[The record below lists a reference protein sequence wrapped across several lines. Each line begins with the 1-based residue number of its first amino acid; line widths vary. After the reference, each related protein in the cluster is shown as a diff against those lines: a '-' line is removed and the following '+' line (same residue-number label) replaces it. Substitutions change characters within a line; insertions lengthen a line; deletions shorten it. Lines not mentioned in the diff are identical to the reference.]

1 MLLAQTA
8 SQLDNQVSEDFWK
21 TMFPSGNVDR
31 RSVMMKTVAE
41 LNIQTK
47 DKPAPS
53 AVQVAQKEPI
63 VMPSQ
68 DQTKSRKQRRHE
80 ESIKKKLDKMETDRQ
95 KAQQRSETVTQ
106 ETLKRLQQKLKDE
119 TKEEMPERIKR
130 ILGI

>member
-21 TMFPSGNVDR
+21 TMFPSGNIDR

-41 LNIQTK
+41 LNIQTN
-47 DKPAPS
+47 DKP
-53 AVQVAQKEPI
+53 AVQVAPKEPI

-95 KAQQRSETVTQ
+95 KAQQRSETVSQ

-119 TKEEMPERIKR
+119 TKEEIPERIKR

>member
-8 SQLDNQVSEDFWK
+8 SQLDKQVSDDFWK

-41 LNIQTK
+41 LNIQTN
-47 DKPAPS
+47 DKPAS
-53 AVQVAQKEPI
+53 STVQVAPNEPI
-63 VMPSQ
+63 TMPAQ
-68 DQTKSRKQRRHE
+68 DETKSRKQRRHE

-95 KAQQRSETVTQ
+95 KALQRSETVAQ
-106 ETLKRLQQKLKDE
+106 ETLKRLRQKLKDE

>member
-47 DKPAPS
+47 DKP

-95 KAQQRSETVTQ
+95 KAQQRSETVSQ

-119 TKEEMPERIKR
+119 TKEEMPARIKR